1 MIKSGTVSK
10 KADRYYVSVLVE
22 IPDNKIADTFNGG
35 IGIDLGLKDFAI
47 ASSGKTYKNINKSV
61 RLKRLRKTYSGT
73 EKSFPKI

>member
-47 ASSGKTYKNINKSV
+47 TSSGKTYKNINKSV